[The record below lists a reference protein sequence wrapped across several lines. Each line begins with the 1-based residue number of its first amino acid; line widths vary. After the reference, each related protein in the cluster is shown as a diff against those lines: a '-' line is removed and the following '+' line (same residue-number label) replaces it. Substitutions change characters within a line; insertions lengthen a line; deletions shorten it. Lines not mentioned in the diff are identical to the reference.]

1 MRAYRKTNLLAV
13 IYWKKSPAA
22 GAVRR
27 FFAPRTVRGPRCL
40 AQMRI
45 SVRKPRECLS
55 RRASRVHEN
64 RGPAI
69 RRLPEELSMQ
79 ERRAREILQS
89 LIQGLDP
96 FSGEELPAGTVFQNA
111 DVLRALLAGVA
122 AMEQEVARASRR
134 AQLPRNIGRTWS
146 ADEHADLIDA
156 FQAGQSAAE
165 IAAKHGRTVRA
176 IEARLEK
183 LGLIT
188 PSERTTMDRFGTNTP
203 G

>member
-1 MRAYRKTNLLAV
+1 
-13 IYWKKSPAA
+13 
-22 GAVRR
+22 
-27 FFAPRTVRGPRCL
+27 
-40 AQMRI
+40 
-45 SVRKPRECLS
+45 
-55 RRASRVHEN
+55 
-64 RGPAI
+64 
-69 RRLPEELSMQ
+69 MQ

-96 FSGEELPAGTVFQNA
+96 FTGEELPAGTVFQHA

-122 AMEQEVARASRR
+122 ALEQDAARASRR

-146 ADEHADLIDA
+146 AEEHAELIDA
-156 FQAGQSAAE
+156 FHAGQSAAE

-188 PSERTTMDRFGTNTP
+188 AAERTTTDRFGPTP
-203 G
+203 PG